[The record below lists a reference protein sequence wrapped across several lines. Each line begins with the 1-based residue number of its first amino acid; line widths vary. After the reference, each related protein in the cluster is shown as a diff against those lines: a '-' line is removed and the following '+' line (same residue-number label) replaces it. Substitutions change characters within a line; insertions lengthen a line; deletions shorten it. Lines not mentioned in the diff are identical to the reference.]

1 MPSPMKSPRQRR
13 KHYFPLQL
21 RDGSVKRIYLTRR
34 IRGNVVGLSH
44 ASLDYHHPFPISRQ
58 RRFRRSGRL
67 LNEDRLRSARTV
79 FLSKPVSGGF
89 EWEQAEKCHLEAV
102 EAPLRTVF
110 LTANSTVLC
119 VAEYLSP
126 HWYVQ
131 LSRSSRR
138 AHEAF
143 SRQLLYRLCRSWNKL
158 PIKSLTLKSVLLK
171 LESLDSN
178 LSGSEMRSLRNLAV
192 FFDWTELTHDLFL
205 DWTEPVPP
213 VGNAFVKVLS
223 KICDAL
229 CWGKDVEWAMFG
241 KYPFVELREVIFIM
255 LHKTDPPQAYSCR
268 NIRFQTNMA
277 RMGWVGFLNLLRSK
291 SKDAHGRRWYKL
303 IQSARKNAAKGKG
316 PWRISPHG
324 NCWWCLA

>member
-44 ASLDYHHPFPISRQ
+44 ASLNCNHRFPIARQ
-58 RRFRRSGRL
+58 RRVCRSGRL

-79 FLSKPVSGGF
+79 FLSKPVPGGL
-89 EWEQAEKCHLEAV
+89 EREQAEKCHPEAV

-158 PIKSLTLKSVLLK
+158 PIKSLTLYGWVYT
-171 LESLDSN
+171 N
-178 LSGSEMRSLRNLAV
+178 GSEMRSLRNLAV
-192 FFDWTELTHDLFL
+192 FFDWTELTHDFFL

-229 CWGKDVEWAMFG
+229 CWGKDLEWAMFG
-241 KYPFVELREVIFIM
+241 YYPFVELREVIFIM

-291 SKDAHGRRWYKL
+291 SKDAHGRRWHKL

-316 PWRISPHG
+316 PWRIPKAVDG
-324 NCWWCLA
+324 DIREILWNL